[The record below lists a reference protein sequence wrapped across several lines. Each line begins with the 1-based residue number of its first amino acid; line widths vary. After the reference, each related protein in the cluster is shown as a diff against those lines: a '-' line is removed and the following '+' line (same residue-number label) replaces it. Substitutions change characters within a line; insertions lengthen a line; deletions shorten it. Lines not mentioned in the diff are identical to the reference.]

1 MTTGGSVEEQL
12 RWAFKMYDQDGSGII
27 IQIFKFYIEI
37 DLLHEGRIDHKEMI
51 DIITILYD
59 LNGGSTNTA
68 KQCAEELFRK
78 LDKNGD
84 GEINEEIFVEGCSKE
99 PTIIFAITNHSL

>member
-1 MTTGGSVEEQL
+1 
-12 RWAFKMYDQDGSGII
+12 MYL
-27 IQIFKFYIEI
+27 F
-37 DLLHEGRIDHKEMI
+37 LEGRIDHKEMI

-99 PTIIFAITNHSL
+99 PSIIFAITNQSLWRFYNPLDFIYIVLCLI

>member
-1 MTTGGSVEEQL
+1 M
-12 RWAFKMYDQDGSGII
+12 M
-27 IQIFKFYIEI
+27 
-37 DLLHEGRIDHKEMI
+37 

-99 PTIIFAITNHSL
+99 PSIIFAITNQSLWRFYNPLDFIYIVLCLI